1 MMADQAPVMVA
12 LVGAA
17 AGYSDYLLTV
27 TWCLMVS

>member
-12 LVGAA
+12 LAVVA

-27 TWCLMVS
+27 AWCLMVS